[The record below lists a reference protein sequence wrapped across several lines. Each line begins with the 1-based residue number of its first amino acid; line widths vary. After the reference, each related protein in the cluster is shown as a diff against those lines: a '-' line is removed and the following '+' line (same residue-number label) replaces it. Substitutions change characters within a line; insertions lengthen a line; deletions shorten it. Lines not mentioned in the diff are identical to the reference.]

1 MEDQQLNRDAKLCT
15 RWALGLTAVF
25 IFLWPGVMF
34 LTGYE
39 YSLAFFKGW
48 TYLSFA
54 WLIIAGAIITI
65 RPIVE
70 LYKENK
76 QSDQLSN

>member
-1 MEDQQLNRDAKLCT
+1 MKEEQLNKDAKVCT

-25 IFLWPGVMF
+25 IIIFPGIMF
-34 LTGYE
+34 VTGYD

-48 TYLSFA
+48 TYVSFG
-54 WLIIAGAIITI
+54 WLIVAGFYIAC

-70 LYKENK
+70 FFQQRE
-76 QSDQLSN
+76 